1 MKKTVLSAFV
11 VVALITGTTY
21 AQKTKNATTEKLAT
35 EMVDKLVT
43 EITLTKE
50 QKKVLQKK
58 SEEFVLKLQEANSF
72 SDKKQLLELQRKAFE
87 EYNSSV
93 DSTFT
98 VQQKTQREKNAKE
111 RETLENTK

>member
-1 MKKTVLSAFV
+1 MKKATLT
-11 VVALITGTTY
+11 ALVIFIFLIGNTN
-21 AQKTKNATTEKLAT
+21 AQKTKNSTTEKLAT
-35 EMVDKLVT
+35 EMVDKLAT
-43 EITLTKE
+43 ETTLTKE
-50 QKKVLQKK
+50 QRKVLQKK
-58 SEEFVLKLQEANSF
+58 SEEFVSKLQEANSL